1 MLKYLFLALLAAAS
15 VVHLI
20 GSWRETHKMRMVTK
34 PMLLIFIL
42 LFYLSAVEPADW
54 SVLLIL
60 ALATSWLGDVLLMP
74 AGNKWFVM
82 GGISFLFSH
91 LFFIS
96 VYVTNIDFA
105 AVKWLLV
112 IPAALVY
119 YGIGLAVILALRKTT
134 PKPMLAPMYLYLIAN
149 STMNVFAFMQMLTR
163 PCAGSVLAMIGAIL
177 FYISDCTLFLVR
189 YHKNKNLIFKKHFT
203 VMFTYILGEFLIT
216 LGMVLLGS
224 ASVA

>member
-1 MLKYLFLALLAAAS
+1 MLKYVFLVLLAAAS

-42 LFYLSAVEPADW
+42 LYYLCALPREQW

-74 AGNKWFVM
+74 SGNKWFVM
-82 GGISFLFSH
+82 GGISFLISH
-91 LFFIS
+91 LLFIS
-96 VYVTNIDFA
+96 VYVSNIDFA
-105 AVKWLLV
+105 SVNWRLV
-112 IPAALVY
+112 VPAALVY

-134 PKPMLAPMYLYLIAN
+134 PKAMLAPMYLYLIAN

-163 PCAGSVLAMIGAIL
+163 PCTGSVLAMVGAIL

-189 YHKNKNLIFKKHFT
+189 YHKNKDLIFKKHFT
-203 VMFTYILGEFLIT
+203 VMLTYILGEFLIAY
-216 LGMVLLGS
+216 GMVLL
-224 ASVA
+224 VK

>member
-1 MLKYLFLALLAAAS
+1 MLKYVFLVLLAASSA
-15 VVHLI
+15 VHLI
-20 GSWRETHKMRMVTK
+20 GSWRETQKMRAVTK

-42 LFYLSAVEPADW
+42 LFYLSAVPAADW
-54 SVLLIL
+54 SVFLIL
-60 ALATSWLGDVLLMP
+60 ALVTSWLGDVLLMP

-82 GGISFLFSH
+82 GGVSFLFSH
-91 LFFIS
+91 IFFIC
-96 VYVTNIDFA
+96 VYFSNVDFA
-105 AVKWLLV
+105 AVNWLFV

-149 STMNVFAFMQMLTR
+149 STMNLFAFMQMLSR
-163 PCAGSVLAMIGAIL
+163 PCAGTVVALIGAIL

-203 VMFTYILGEFLIT
+203 VMLTYILGEFLIT
-216 LGMVLLGS
+216 YGIVLLG
-224 ASVA
+224 